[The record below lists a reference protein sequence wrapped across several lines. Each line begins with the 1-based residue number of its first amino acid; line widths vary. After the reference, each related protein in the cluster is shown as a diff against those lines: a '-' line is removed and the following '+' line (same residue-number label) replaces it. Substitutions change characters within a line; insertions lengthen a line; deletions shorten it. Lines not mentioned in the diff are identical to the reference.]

1 MGIMPP
7 GATVVPRKDSEMN
20 STKQTAR
27 LAGLAYLLNGVGSA
41 LGTVCIPLVRPDVAA
56 IAKIAATELPFRG
69 ASFRLPLRS
78 MTWPPMCY
86 CAATHSYLPSHGR
99 SWMPW
104 RWSSSKCM
112 FTERSPL
119 RYFGVFG

>member
-20 STKQTAR
+20 ATKQTAR

-56 IAKIAATELPFRG
+56 IAKIAAT
-69 ASFRLPLRS
+69 
-78 MTWPPMCY
+78 
-86 CAATHSYLPSHGR
+86 HSYLPSHGR

-119 RYFGVFG
+119 RYFGVFGLCPSDCWYSSRDS